1 MLQEECKEKILSEE
15 YRDFMMRDTGALG
28 KNFPLENG
36 CRIPLKYGFELFY
49 IDQSEDRKKSLADY
63 PYTMVPKC
71 YTTLDMAAI
80 QQAGIAA
87 VQNIPGLELSGEGVL
102 VGIIDTGINY
112 LDPIFR
118 NLDGSTRIQR
128 IWDQEEQSGTAPRE
142 IGYGSEY
149 TKEQINQAILS
160 ENPKETVPS
169 FDTDGHG
176 TFVASVACGG
186 ANPEN
191 LFIGAAPEAEMVI
204 VKLKEAK
211 EYLREYY
218 FVDRDAGC
226 YQENDLVAA
235 VFYLQKVQEELKR
248 PLVICLAVGTSFG
261 GHGGYSILSEYLQN
275 VAASEGIGI
284 VTGSGNEADKR
295 HHYLGILEQENNLPV
310 EINVG
315 NNTRGFVMELWTE
328 LPNLLALS
336 IASPTGQTVGP
347 ISLKRGIGEYV
358 FVFEQTRVIFNYRVL
373 VRRPGRSWHFFSLK
387 DREAESGRLY
397 RKHWSWG
404 MESFISGFQWKS
416 F

>member
-226 YQENDLVAA
+226 YQE
-235 VFYLQKVQEELKR
+235 
-248 PLVICLAVGTSFG
+248 
-261 GHGGYSILSEYLQN
+261 
-275 VAASEGIGI
+275 
-284 VTGSGNEADKR
+284 
-295 HHYLGILEQENNLPV
+295 
-310 EINVG
+310 
-315 NNTRGFVMELWTE
+315 
-328 LPNLLALS
+328 
-336 IASPTGQTVGP
+336 
-347 ISLKRGIGEYV
+347 
-358 FVFEQTRVIFNYRVL
+358 
-373 VRRPGRSWHFFSLK
+373 
-387 DREAESGRLY
+387 
-397 RKHWSWG
+397 
-404 MESFISGFQWKS
+404 
-416 F
+416 